1 MPAVVNGRSARIGVG
16 VNAWV
21 WTSPFTADS
30 VELLARAQAI
40 GFDAFTI
47 PVEEPAA
54 IDGAAVR
61 RALRDTDLRV
71 HVTGAYG
78 PTRDLTHDEPRF
90 REESLRYIAD
100 TLALCEQWGAR
111 LLVGPCYSAVGKRR
125 HVPPEQR
132 KLEWERAVV
141 GLRRAGALAQEH
153 GVVLAVEALN
163 RFETDLVNTAAQL
176 AKLLRD
182 VGHPAVKAHLDTFHM
197 HIEEKD
203 VATAVREVASELV
216 YVDASESDRGAPG
229 SGQVD
234 WAGLAGVLH
243 EIGYAGDCVIESFT
257 PECQAIAAAAAI
269 WRPLAPSQDA
279 LARDGHAFLRRLL
292 AR

>member
-1 MPAVVNGRSARIGVG
+1 VPIGIG

-21 WTSPFTADS
+21 WTSPFTEAS
-30 VELLARAQAI
+30 VGLLARAKAM

-54 IDGAAVR
+54 IDAEAVA
-61 RALRDTDLRV
+61 RAIRESGLRV

-78 PTRDLTHDEPRF
+78 PTRDLTHDEARY
-90 REESLRYIAD
+90 RDESLAYIRD
-100 TLALCEQWGAR
+100 TLALCQRWGVR

-132 KLEWERAVV
+132 TIEWERAVL
-141 GLRRAGALAQEH
+141 GLRRAGDLAADH
-153 GVVLAVEALN
+153 GVTLAVEPLN
-163 RFETDLVNTAAQL
+163 RFETDLVNTAEQL
-176 AKLLRD
+176 VRLLAD
-182 VGHPAVKAHLDTFHM
+182 VGHPAVKGHLDTFHM
-197 HIEEKD
+197 NIEEPD
-203 VATAVREVASELV
+203 VCAAVEAVGADLV

-234 WAGLAGVLH
+234 WDGLARGLRAV
-243 EIGYAGDCVIESFT
+243 GYTGDCIIESFT

-269 WRPLAPSQDA
+269 WRPLARSQDA
-279 LARDGHAFLRRLL
+279 IAEDGIAFLRPLL
-292 AR
+292 G

>member
-1 MPAVVNGRSARIGVG
+1 VRRVIGVG

-21 WTSPFTADS
+21 WTSPFTAAS
-30 VELLARAQAI
+30 VPLLARAEAM

-47 PVEEPAA
+47 PVEDPAA

-61 RALRDTDLRV
+61 EALRGSRLRV

-78 PTRDLTHDEPRF
+78 EARDLTHDEPRY

-125 HVPPEQR
+125 HAPQAQR
-132 KLEWERAVV
+132 EREWERAVV
-141 GLRRAGALAQEH
+141 GLRRAGALAAER
-153 GVVLAVEALN
+153 GVTLAVEPLN
-163 RFETDLVNTAAQL
+163 RFETDLVNTAEQL
-176 AKLLRD
+176 VRLLRD
-182 VGHPAVKAHLDTFHM
+182 VAHPAVKGHLDTFHM
-197 HIEEKD
+197 NIEEKD
-203 VATAVREVASELV
+203 VAAAVRTVGADLV

-234 WAGLAGVLH
+234 WDGLAGALR
-243 EIGYAGDCVIESFT
+243 EIRYAGDCVIESFT
-257 PECQAIAAAAAI
+257 PECATIAAAAAI

-279 LARDGHAFLRRLL
+279 IARDGLAFLRKLL
-292 AR
+292 R

>member
-1 MPAVVNGRSARIGVG
+1 MIGIG

-21 WTSPFTADS
+21 WTSPFTAAS
-30 VELLARAQAI
+30 VELIERAEAF

-54 IDGAAVR
+54 IDGPLVR
-61 RALRDTDLRV
+61 SVLRDSSLRV

-78 PTRDLTHDEPRF
+78 PTRDLTHDEPRY

-100 TLALCEQWGAR
+100 TLALCELWGVR
-111 LLVGPCYSAVGKRR
+111 RLVGPCYSAVGKRR
-125 HVPPEQR
+125 HLPPEQR
-132 KLEWERAVV
+132 QREWERAVT
-141 GLRRAGALAQEH
+141 GLRRAGDMAADH

-163 RFETDLVNTAAQL
+163 RFETDLVNTAEQL
-176 AKLLRD
+176 ARLLRD
-182 VGHPAVKAHLDTFHM
+182 VGHAAVKGHLDTFHM

-203 VATAVREVASELV
+203 VSAAVHTLGPELV
-216 YVDASESDRGAPG
+216 YVDASECDRGTPG

-234 WAGLAGVLH
+234 WVGLASALRA
-243 EIGYAGDCVIESFT
+243 IDYRGDCVIESFT

-279 LARDGHAFLRRLL
+279 LARDGLAFLQSLLRRD
-292 AR
+292 

>member
-1 MPAVVNGRSARIGVG
+1 MIGVG

-30 VELLARAQAI
+30 VALIARAEAF

-54 IDGAAVR
+54 IDGAAVGA
-61 RALRDTDLRV
+61 ALRDTKLRV

-78 PTRDLTHDEPRF
+78 PGRDLTHDDASV
-90 REESLRYIAD
+90 REGCLRYLAD
-100 TLALCEQWGAR
+100 TLALCEQWGAH

-125 HVPPEQR
+125 HVPPAQR
-132 KLEWERAVV
+132 AREWERAVA
-141 GLRRAGALAQEH
+141 GLRRAGALAADH
-153 GVVLAVEALN
+153 GVVLAVEPLN
-163 RFETDLVNTAAQL
+163 RFETDLVNTAEQL
-176 AKLLRD
+176 ARLLTD
-182 VGHPAVKAHLDTFHM
+182 VAHPHVKGHLDTFHM

-203 VATAVREVASELV
+203 VAAAVHRIGAELV
-216 YVDASESDRGAPG
+216 YVDASESDRGTPG

-234 WAGLAGVLH
+234 WDGLARALR

-257 PECQAIAAAAAI
+257 PECQTIAAAAAI

-279 LARDGHAFLRRLL
+279 LARDGLAFLRRLL
-292 AR
+292 AA

>member
-1 MPAVVNGRSARIGVG
+1 VASTIGVG

-21 WTSPFTADS
+21 WTSPFTAAS
-30 VELLARAQAI
+30 VGLIAKAQRM

-47 PVEEPAA
+47 PVEEPAE
-54 IDGAAVR
+54 IDAAAVAS
-61 RALRDTDLRV
+61 ALRESDLRV
-71 HVTGAYG
+71 HVTGAFG

-90 REESLRYIAD
+90 REESLAYLRD
-100 TLALCEQWGAR
+100 TLALCERWGAR

-132 KLEWERAVV
+132 KIEWERAVV
-141 GLRRAGALAQEH
+141 GLRHAGELAADH
-153 GVVLAVEALN
+153 GVTLAVEPLN
-163 RFETDLVNTAAQL
+163 RFETDLVNTAEQL
-176 AKLLRD
+176 VRLLRD
-182 VGHPAVKAHLDTFHM
+182 VAHPAVRGHLDTFHM
-197 HIEEKD
+197 NVEEKD
-203 VATAVREVASELV
+203 VAAAVRLVGADLV

-234 WAGLAGVLH
+234 WEGLARGLS

-257 PECQAIAAAAAI
+257 PECSTIAAAAAI

-279 LARDGHAFLRRLL
+279 LAADGLRFLRGLL
-292 AR
+292 A

>member
-1 MPAVVNGRSARIGVG
+1 VAGIG

-21 WTSPFTADS
+21 WTSPFSAAS
-30 VELLARAQAI
+30 LPLLAKAEAM

-54 IDGAAVR
+54 IDAAAVR
-61 RALRDTDLRV
+61 SALRDSRLRV

-90 REESLRYIAD
+90 REESLAYIRA
-100 TLALCEQWGAR
+100 TLALCEQWGVR

-132 KLEWERAVV
+132 KIEWERAVA
-141 GLRRAGALAQEH
+141 GLRRAGEMAADH
-153 GVVLAVEALN
+153 GVTLAVEPLN
-163 RFETDLVNTAAQL
+163 RFETDLVNTAEQL
-176 AKLLRD
+176 VRLLAD
-182 VGHPAVKAHLDTFHM
+182 VAHPAVKGHLDTFHM
-197 HIEEKD
+197 NIEEQD
-203 VATAVREVASELV
+203 LEAAVRRVGADLV

-234 WAGLAGVLH
+234 WDALARGLRA
-243 EIGYAGDCVIESFT
+243 IGYAGDCVIESFT
-257 PECQAIAAAAAI
+257 PDCQAIAAAAAI

-279 LARDGHAFLRRLL
+279 LAADGLRFLRGLFG
-292 AR
+292 

>member
-1 MPAVVNGRSARIGVG
+1 VIGVG

-30 VELLARAQAI
+30 IELIARAESF

-47 PVEEPAA
+47 PVEDPAA
-54 IDGAAVR
+54 IDGGAVA
-61 RALRDTDLRV
+61 RALQGSRLRV
-71 HVTGAYG
+71 HVTGAFG

-90 REESLRYIAD
+90 REESLRYLAD
-100 TLALCEQWGAR
+100 TLALCERWGAR

-132 KLEWERAVV
+132 EREWERAVL
-141 GLRRAGALAQEH
+141 GLRRAGALAADH
-153 GVVLAVEALN
+153 GVVLAVEPLN
-163 RFETDLVNTAAQL
+163 RFETDLVNTAEQL
-176 AKLLRD
+176 ARLLRD
-182 VGHPAVKAHLDTFHM
+182 VAHPAVKAHLDTFHM

-203 VATAVREVASELV
+203 VGEAVRRVGRELV
-216 YVDASESDRGAPG
+216 YVDASESDRGTPG

-234 WAGLAGVLH
+234 WSGLAAALR

-257 PECQAIAAAAAI
+257 PECRTIAAAAAI

-279 LARDGHAFLRRLL
+279 LARDGLAFLRGLL
-292 AR
+292 AS

>member
-1 MPAVVNGRSARIGVG
+1 MAGVG

-21 WTSPFTADS
+21 WTSPFTAAS
-30 VELLARAQAI
+30 VGLIAKAQAL

-54 IDGAAVR
+54 IDAAAVGD
-61 RALRDTDLRV
+61 ALRDSDLRV
-71 HVTGAYG
+71 HVTGAFG

-90 REESLRYIAD
+90 REESLAYLRD
-100 TLALCEQWGAR
+100 TLVLCEQWGAR

-132 KLEWERAVV
+132 KVEWERAVL
-141 GLRRAGALAQEH
+141 GLRRAGELAADH
-153 GVVLAVEALN
+153 GVTLAVEPLN
-163 RFETDLVNTAAQL
+163 RFETDLVNTAEQL
-176 AKLLRD
+176 VRLLRD
-182 VGHPAVKAHLDTFHM
+182 VAHPAVKGHLDSFHM
-197 HIEEKD
+197 NIEEKD
-203 VATAVREVASELV
+203 VAAAVRLVGADLV

-234 WAGLAGVLH
+234 WDGLARGLSA
-243 EIGYAGDCVIESFT
+243 IGYTGDCVIESFT
-257 PECQAIAAAAAI
+257 PECKAIAAAAAI

-279 LARDGHAFLRRLL
+279 LAEDGLRFLRGLL
-292 AR
+292 A